1 MATKKSAKKSP
12 KQPRSTLPY
21 DVDVALAHLRA
32 ADPKLG
38 ALIDRSEAAG
48 HRFSIDTESRG
59 TPFEALLR
67 AILYQQ
73 LHGKAAASIHRRLR
87 LLYAPSDLRITIDSA
102 IQSGTD
108 HEHLILQLTDPHPQ
122 LLLDT
127 PDDLLRAAGVSGN
140 KIKAMRDLAARVL
153 DGTVPTH
160 KTIAK
165 MPDAEIL
172 ERLTQ
177 VRGIGAWTV
186 EMLLIFRLGRPDI
199 FPVTDFGVRKGF
211 ALTFMRLPKNRA
223 ITQADLPTAEQM
235 LRRAKKWSPY
245 RSVAA
250 WYMWRACDLDALSR
264 AKTTDPATDMTK

>member
-1 MATKKSAKKSP
+1 MPTPKPAKKP
-12 KQPRSTLPY
+12 ARNTLPY
-21 DVDVALAHLRA
+21 EVEAALVHLRA

-48 HRFSIDTESRG
+48 HRFGIDLESRG
-59 TPFEALLR
+59 TPFEALFR

-73 LHGKAAASIHRRLR
+73 LHGKAAATIHRRVR
-87 LLYAPSDLRITIDSA
+87 LLYASEELRAAIESA
-102 IQSGTD
+102 IKAGED
-108 HEHLILQLTDPHPQ
+108 HERYLGLLTDPHPQ

-127 PDDLLRAAGVSGN
+127 PDEHLRAAGVSGN

-153 DGTVPTH
+153 DGTIPAH
-160 KTIAK
+160 KAIVRLS
-165 MPDAEIL
+165 DGEII

-186 EMLLIFRLGRPDI
+186 EMLLIFRLGRPDV

-211 ALTFMRLPKNRA
+211 LLTFGRVPKTRA

-250 WYMWRACDLDALSR
+250 WYMWRACDLEALSR
-264 AKTTDPATDMTK
+264 AKTPDPATDMTK

>member
-1 MATKKSAKKSP
+1 MATKKAAKKSSKP
-12 KQPRSTLPY
+12 TRNTLPY
-21 DVDVALAHLRA
+21 SVDEALAYLRA

-38 ALIDRSEAAG
+38 ALIDRSAAAG
-48 HRFSIDTESRG
+48 HRFGIDIESRG

-73 LHGKAAASIHRRLR
+73 LHGKAAATIHRRVR
-87 LLYAPSDLRITIDSA
+87 LLYAPADLRTAIESA
-102 IQSGTD
+102 IAAGD
-108 HEHLILQLTDPHPQ
+108 PHEHHLTLLTDPHPQ

-160 KTIAK
+160 KAIVKLSDT
-165 MPDAEIL
+165 EIL

-211 ALTFMRLPKNRA
+211 LLTFGRVPKTRA
-223 ITQADLPTAEQM
+223 ITQADLPTPEQM

-264 AKTTDPATDMTK
+264 AKTNDPATDMTQ

>member
-1 MATKKSAKKSP
+1 MTAKKAVKKSP
-12 KQPRSTLPY
+12 QQPRNTLPY
-21 DVDVALAHLRA
+21 DVDVALAYLRA

-38 ALIDRSEAAG
+38 ALIDRAEAAG
-48 HRFSIDTESRG
+48 HRFRIDTESRG

-67 AILYQQ
+67 TILYQQ
-73 LHGKAAASIHRRLR
+73 LHGKAAATIHRRLR
-87 LLYAPSDLRITIDSA
+87 LLFVSAELRSTIEAA
-102 IQSGTD
+102 IKADQD
-108 HEHLILQLTDPHPQ
+108 HEEFAHLLTDPHPQ

-127 PDDLLRAAGVSGN
+127 PDELLRAAGVSGN
-140 KIKAMRDLAARVL
+140 KIKAMRDLAAHVL
-153 DGTVPTH
+153 DGTIPTH
-160 KTIAK
+160 KAIVK
-165 MPDAEIL
+165 LSDAEIL

-211 ALTFMRLPKNRA
+211 ALTFMRVPKNRA

-264 AKTTDPATDMTK
+264 AKTTDPATDMTQ